1 VSARIKRLAVCW
13 WLHRWHR
20 CPYGGWGR
28 RYCQACED
36 REYGYDRKERV
47 MAEQTRHWEGT

>member
-1 VSARIKRLAVCW
+1 MSARIKRLAVCW

-47 MAEQTRHWEGT
+47 MAEQMRHWEGT